1 MRERLKNRPDN
12 IPEEHF
18 RKLMNYWSFD
28 IIQVR

>member
-12 IPEEHF
+12 IPEDHF